1 MRRRDWELIGI
12 FLFIIWSGS
21 VVYGQDAAEYII
33 LQDIGQYQFITETS
47 DFITGEPKTIPG
59 YIKFKGPGLIAAAGH
74 FYEDHQDITFETN
87 YVKLGVMSVS
97 VQVTRH
103 AGVDSDQWLLHE
115 VEMDFRENYGTP
127 GDCYVMRQI
136 DGNTIMADGIG
147 GWFYRWVSNNTVINI
162 QYNDSQMTKP
172 EPLEVV
178 RAYLAKYPSTLSLM
192 TSADLREDANR
203 AKWIKDEMGRLLW
216 LCDRWFIWQSGGNIS
231 IGDALEKVV
240 KYLSYFLDYRQKC
253 YSISSD
259 EAKTE
264 LEAALRSG
272 DNTLISAR
280 LNDYKQWWEGHK
292 GDTITLP

>member
-1 MRRRDWELIGI
+1 MVSQ
-12 FLFIIWSGS
+12 II
-21 VVYGQDAAEYII
+21 YA
-33 LQDIGQYQFITETS
+33 QDINEDLILGSIGGYKASKNPSCGQ
-47 DFITGEPKTIPG
+47 
-59 YIKFKGPGLIAAAGH
+59 GPGILAATGH
-74 FYEDHQDITFETN
+74 FDLDHQDTTYRIS
-87 YVKLGVMSVS
+87 YYDLSIRSGAK

>member
-1 MRRRDWELIGI
+1 MGRQSSII
-12 FLFIIWSGS
+12 FCACIMIVSMGQLA
-21 VVYGQDAAEYII
+21 YGQDISEYLIVN
-33 LQDIGQYQFITETS
+33 DIGGFRASKNPSEGQ
-47 DFITGEPKTIPG
+47 
-59 YIKFKGPGLIAAAGH
+59 GPGILIATGH
-74 FYEDHQDITFETN
+74 FYQDHQDITYETGYFN
-87 YVKLGVMSVS
+87 LTTRVGPD